1 MPEREVTVVR
11 FSVLVAD
18 DEKMPREILRDH
30 LPWEELGVERVEEAE
45 DGAQALELAR
55 LHRPDII
62 ISDVKMPRMNGL
74 ELAGAVREMYPECQ
88 FIFLSGYTDKEY
100 LKGAI
105 KLRAASYVEKP
116 IDLEEISAVL
126 RDVVSELRKQ
136 EHPDPNLIFYRGEDG
151 DLTTPGNGE
160 VYVYEKTMFAALGN
174 LIRHK
179 RRAEAM
185 NLTARLYRDIR
196 RCEGTQPEVVRNLY
210 CQIVFSL
217 LSAAESRNI
226 TAVTEQGDY
235 LLYTAAK
242 QPTLRLLWQTLT
254 EAMQT
259 YFQAVESN
267 AQDLVT
273 RVDEYLAAHLQDSD
287 FTVQA
292 MASDLG
298 FVHTYLCSAYKK
310 NSGRTVN
317 QKLTELRMERAK
329 TLLADPSR
337 KLYEV
342 AHAVGY
348 ADGKYFV
355 KLFTKEVG
363 IPPRLYRENLCCHEE

>member
-1 MPEREVTVVR
+1 MR
-11 FSVLVAD
+11 FSVLVVD
-18 DEKMPREILRDH
+18 DEKMPREILRNYV
-30 LPWEELGVERVEEAE
+30 PWETLQVGRVEEAE
-45 DGAQALELAR
+45 DGAQALEMAR
-55 LHRPDII
+55 LHRPDIV

-74 ELAGAVREMYPECQ
+74 ELASAVREMYPDCQ

-116 IDLEEISAVL
+116 IDLEELIT
-126 RDVVSELRKQ
+126 VVREVTEELEKQ
-136 EHPDPNLIFYRGEDG
+136 SLPDPQLLFYRGENG
-151 DLTTPGNGE
+151 DFSQPNNGQ
-160 VYVYEKTMFAALGN
+160 VYVYEKAVFTALGN

-179 RRAEAM
+179 RRSESLE
-185 NLTARLYRDIR
+185 LTARIYRELR
-196 RCEGTQPEVVRNLY
+196 QCEGTPPEVVRNIY
-210 CQIVFSL
+210 CQIVFAL
-217 LSAAESRNI
+217 LAAAESRNI

-242 QPTLRLLWQTLT
+242 QPTLWLLWQALT
-254 EAMQT
+254 ESMQT

-267 AQDLVT
+267 SQDLVT
-273 RVDEYLAAHLQDSD
+273 RVDKYLAAHLSDSEL
-287 FTVQA
+287 TVQA
-292 MASDLG
+292 VASELG

-310 NSGRTVN
+310 NSGLTVN

-329 TLLADPSR
+329 NLLADPTR

-342 AHAVGY
+342 AHDVGY
-348 ADGKYFV
+348 LDGKYFV

-363 IPPRLYRENLCCHEE
+363 ISPRLYRENLCCHEE

>member
-1 MPEREVTVVR
+1 MQFT
-11 FSVLVAD
+11 VLVVD

-30 LPWEELGVERVEEAE
+30 LPWAELGVERIDVAE
-45 DGAQALELAR
+45 DGAQALEIAR
-55 LHRPDII
+55 QHRPDIV

-74 ELAGAVREMYPECQ
+74 ELAGEVRALYPECQ
-88 FIFLSGYTDKEY
+88 FVFLSGYTDKEY

-116 IDLEEISAVL
+116 IDLEEIASVL
-126 RDVVSELRKQ
+126 REVTAELRQ
-136 EHPDPNLIFYRGEDG
+136 NAHPDPQLVFYRGEEG
-151 DLTTPGNGE
+151 DFTQPCNGQ
-160 VYVYEKTMFAALGN
+160 VYVYDKAVFTSLGN

-179 RRAEAM
+179 RRSEAM
-185 NLTARLYRDIR
+185 DLAARLYREIR
-196 RCEGTQPEVVRNLY
+196 RCEGTPPEVVRNLY

-217 LSAAESRNI
+217 LAAAESRNI
-226 TAVTEQGDY
+226 SAVTAQGDY

-242 QPTLRLLWQTLT
+242 QPTLRGLWQPLT
-254 EAMQT
+254 DAMT
-259 YFQAVESN
+259 AYFEAVESN
-267 AQDLVT
+267 AQDIVT
-273 RVDEYLAAHLQDSD
+273 RVDEYLASHFADSTL
-287 FTVQA
+287 TVQA
-292 MASDLG
+292 VASDLG

-310 NSGRTVN
+310 HSGRTIN
-317 QKLTELRMERAK
+317 QKLTELRMERARA
-329 TLLADPSR
+329 LLADTSR

-363 IPPRLYRENLCCHEE
+363 IPPKLYRENLCSHEE

>member
-1 MPEREVTVVR
+1 MR

-18 DEKMPREILRDH
+18 DEKMPREILRDR
-30 LPWEELGVERVEEAE
+30 LPWEELGVERVDAAS
-45 DGAQALELAR
+45 DGAEALELAR
-55 LHRPDII
+55 QHRPDII

-116 IDLEEISAVL
+116 IDLEEVAAAL
-126 RDVVSELRKQ
+126 RQVTTELKKSRR
-136 EHPDPNLIFYRGEDG
+136 PDPDLVFYRGEDG
-151 DLTTPGNGE
+151 DLSTPANGE
-160 VYVYEKTMFAALGN
+160 VYVYDKALFAALGN

-179 RRAEAM
+179 RKAEAM
-185 NLTARLYRDIR
+185 DLTARLYRDIR
-196 RCEGTQPEVVRNLY
+196 RCEGTRPEVVRNIY
-210 CQIVFSL
+210 CQIVFAL

-226 TAVTEQGDY
+226 TAVTAQGDY

-242 QPTLRLLWQTLT
+242 QPTLRQLWQALT
-254 EAMQT
+254 DGMQT

-273 RVDEYLAAHLQDSD
+273 RVDGYLAAHLADSD

-317 QKLTELRMERAK
+317 QKLTALRMERAK
-329 TLLADPSR
+329 ALLADPSR

>member
-1 MPEREVTVVR
+1 MH
-11 FSVLVAD
+11 FSVLVVD
-18 DEKMPREILRDH
+18 DEKMPREVLRSYI
-30 LPWEELGVERVEEAE
+30 PWEKLRVDRVDEAE
-45 DGAQALELAR
+45 DGAQALEMAR
-55 LHRPDII
+55 LHRPDIV

-74 ELAGAVREMYPECQ
+74 ELAGAVRELYPDCQ

-116 IDLEEISAVL
+116 IDLEELTSVL
-126 RDVVSELRKQ
+126 EEVTAELEKKTP
-136 EHPDPNLIFYRGEDG
+136 PDPQLLFYRGENG
-151 DLTTPGNGE
+151 DLSQPGNGR
-160 VYVYEKTMFAALGN
+160 VYVYEKAVFAALGN

-179 RRAEAM
+179 RRSEAM
-185 NLTARLYRDIR
+185 DLTARIYRELR
-196 RCEGTQPEVVRNLY
+196 QCEGTPPEVVRNIY
-210 CQIVFSL
+210 CQIVFAL
-217 LSAAESRNI
+217 LAAAESRNI
-226 TAVTEQGDY
+226 TAVTEQGNY

-242 QPTLRLLWQTLT
+242 QPTLWLLWQALT

-259 YFQAVESN
+259 YFQAMESN

-273 RVDEYLAAHLQDSD
+273 RVDEYLTAHFSDSEL
-287 FTVQA
+287 TVQT

-317 QKLTELRMERAK
+317 QKLTQLRMEQAK
-329 TLLADPSR
+329 KLLADPTR

-342 AHAVGY
+342 AHEIGY
-348 ADGKYFV
+348 QDGKYFV

-363 IPPRLYRENLCCHEE
+363 ISPRLYRENLCCHEE

>member
-1 MPEREVTVVR
+1 MR

-18 DEKMPREILRDH
+18 DEKMPREILRDR
-30 LPWEELGVERVEEAE
+30 LPWEELGVERVDAAS
-45 DGAQALELAR
+45 DGAEALELAR
-55 LHRPDII
+55 QHRPDI

-116 IDLEEISAVL
+116 IDLEEVAAVL
-126 RDVVSELRKQ
+126 REVTAELKKSRR
-136 EHPDPNLIFYRGEDG
+136 PDPALVFYRGEDG
-151 DLTTPGNGE
+151 DLSTPGNGE
-160 VYVYEKTMFAALGN
+160 VYVYDKAQFAALGN

-179 RRAEAM
+179 RKAEAM
-185 NLTARLYRDIR
+185 DLAGSIYRDIR
-196 RCEGTQPEVVRNLY
+196 RCEGTRPEVVRNIY
-210 CQIVFSL
+210 CQIVFAL

-226 TAVTEQGDY
+226 TAVTAQGDY

-242 QPTLRLLWQTLT
+242 QPTLRQLWQALT
-254 EAMQT
+254 DGMQT

-273 RVDEYLAAHLQDSD
+273 RVDGYLAAHLADSD

-329 TLLADPSR
+329 ALLADPSR

>member
-1 MPEREVTVVR
+1 MGY
-11 FSVLVAD
+11 SVLVVD
-18 DEKMPREILRDH
+18 DEKMPREILRDR
-30 LPWEELGVERVEEAE
+30 LPWAELGVARVDVAE

-55 LHRPDII
+55 AHRPDVVL
-62 ISDVKMPRMNGL
+62 SDVKMPRMNGL

-88 FIFLSGYTDKEY
+88 FVFLSGYTDKEY

-116 IDLEEISAVL
+116 IDLEEVASVL
-126 RDVVSELRKQ
+126 REVTAELKKSRR
-136 EHPDPNLIFYRGEDG
+136 PDPDLVFYRGPQG
-151 DLTTPGNGE
+151 DLTTPNNGQ
-160 VYVYEKTMFAALGN
+160 VYVYEKAVFTALGH

-179 RRAEAM
+179 RKAETM
-185 NLTARLYRDIR
+185 ELTARLYRDIR
-196 RCEGTQPEVVRNLY
+196 RCEGTPPEVVRNLY
-210 CQIVFSL
+210 CQIVFAL
-217 LSAAESRNI
+217 LSAAESRGI
-226 TAVTEQGDY
+226 TAVTQQGDY

-242 QPTLRLLWQTLT
+242 QPTLLQLWQALT
-254 EAMQT
+254 AALET
-259 YFQAVESN
+259 YFQAVERN

-273 RVDEYLAAHLQDSD
+273 RVDEYLEAHLSDSTL
-287 FTVQA
+287 TVQA
-292 MASDLG
+292 VAGDLG

-329 TLLADPSR
+329 ALLADPSR

>member
-1 MPEREVTVVR
+1 MR
-11 FSVLVAD
+11 FSVLVVD
-18 DEKMPREILRDH
+18 DEKMPREILRER
-30 LPWEELGVERVEEAE
+30 LPWEELGVDRVDAAE
-45 DGAQALELAR
+45 DGAEALELAR

-74 ELAGAVREMYPECQ
+74 ELAGAVREIYPECQ

-116 IDLEEISAVL
+116 IDLEEITAVL
-126 RDVVSELRKQ
+126 REVTAELKKRDR
-136 EHPDPNLIFYRGEDG
+136 PDPNLVFYRGEDG
-151 DLTTPGNGE
+151 DLSTPSNGE
-160 VYVYEKTMFAALGN
+160 VYVYEKALFAALGN

-179 RRAEAM
+179 RKTEAM
-185 NLTARLYRDIR
+185 ELTARLYRQIR
-196 RCEGTQPEVVRNLY
+196 RCEGTQPEVVRNIY
-210 CQIVFSL
+210 CQIVFAL
-217 LSAAESRNI
+217 LSAAESRHI

-242 QPTLRLLWQTLT
+242 QPTLFLLWQALT

-273 RVDEYLAAHLQDSD
+273 RVDEYLEAHLSDID
-287 FTVQA
+287 FTVQG

-317 QKLTELRMERAK
+317 QKLTALRMERAK
-329 TLLADPSR
+329 ILLADPSR

>member
-55 LHRPDII
+55 VHRPDII

-217 LSAAESRNI
+217 LSAGREPQHHRRHRAGRLSALHRRK
-226 TAVTEQGDY
+226 TAHS
-235 LLYTAAK
+235 AA
-242 QPTLRLLWQTLT
+242 
-254 EAMQT
+254 A
-259 YFQAVESN
+259 
-267 AQDLVT
+267 
-273 RVDEYLAAHLQDSD
+273 
-287 FTVQA
+287 
-292 MASDLG
+292 
-298 FVHTYLCSAYKK
+298 
-310 NSGRTVN
+310 
-317 QKLTELRMERAK
+317 
-329 TLLADPSR
+329 LAD
-337 KLYEV
+337 
-342 AHAVGY
+342 AHRGS
-348 ADGKYFV
+348 ADVFPGRG
-355 KLFTKEVG
+355 EQRAG
-363 IPPRLYRENLCCHEE
+363 SGDAGG

>member
-1 MPEREVTVVR
+1 M
-11 FSVLVAD
+11 
-18 DEKMPREILRDH
+18 
-30 LPWEELGVERVEEAE
+30 
-45 DGAQALELAR
+45 
-55 LHRPDII
+55 
-62 ISDVKMPRMNGL
+62 
-74 ELAGAVREMYPECQ
+74 
-88 FIFLSGYTDKEY
+88 
-100 LKGAI
+100 
-105 KLRAASYVEKP
+105 
-116 IDLEEISAVL
+116 
-126 RDVVSELRKQ
+126 
-136 EHPDPNLIFYRGEDG
+136 
-151 DLTTPGNGE
+151 
-160 VYVYEKTMFAALGN
+160 
-174 LIRHK
+174 
-179 RRAEAM
+179 
-185 NLTARLYRDIR
+185 
-196 RCEGTQPEVVRNLY
+196 VRNIY
-210 CQIVFSL
+210 CQIVFAL

-226 TAVTEQGDY
+226 TAVTAQGDY

-242 QPTLRLLWQTLT
+242 QPTLRQLWQALT
-254 EAMQT
+254 DGMQT

-273 RVDEYLAAHLQDSD
+273 RVDGYLAAHLADSD

-329 TLLADPSR
+329 ALLADPSR